1 MSEWWTYTLSDF
13 LLFSPRTYYRLLEL
27 YNLAIWPA
35 QLVWLGLGIHSAV
48 LLQRGGQRPARTV
61 AAILAGAWLWVAVAF
76 HLQRFATINWAAV
89 YYAAAFVVQAALLVW
104 LGVIRGELAVHAAKR
119 GLERAGFALFLFA
132 LFVYPLIGRGLDRPW
147 TQVEVFGVAPDP
159 TVAATL
165 GFVLLASAR
174 ARWVL
179 LLVPILWCA
188 VGGATLWAMKSPTAL
203 VLPLA
208 ALLVVLLALAKTVFT
223 TRTGSLSEPA
233 RKADQ
238 AT

>member
-35 QLVWLGLGIHSAV
+35 QLVWLGLGIRSAV

-104 LGVIRGELAVHAAKR
+104 LGVIRGELAVQAAKR

-132 LFVYPLIGRGLDRPW
+132 LFVYPLIRGHRSRSSAPHRTPPWPPRWDSCSSHPPGRD
-147 TQVEVFGVAPDP
+147 
-159 TVAATL
+159 
-165 GFVLLASAR
+165 GFCCSSRSSGAR
-174 ARWVL
+174 
-179 LLVPILWCA
+179 
-188 VGGATLWAMKSPTAL
+188 S
-203 VLPLA
+203 
-208 ALLVVLLALAKTVFT
+208 
-223 TRTGSLSEPA
+223 PA
-233 RKADQ
+233 RRFGR
-238 AT
+238 